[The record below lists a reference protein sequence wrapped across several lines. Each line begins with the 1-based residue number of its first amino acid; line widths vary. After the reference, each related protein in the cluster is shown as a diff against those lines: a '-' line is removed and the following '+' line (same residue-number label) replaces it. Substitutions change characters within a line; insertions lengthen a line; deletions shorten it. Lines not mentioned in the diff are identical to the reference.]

1 ASPEAFRWALLD
13 LTMPRRDGRETLKA
27 LQALRPGFPVV
38 LCSGYSA
45 QGNLERLD
53 TGQGP
58 VRFLPKP
65 YQLADLRNLLADLLD
80 EGIPKNLPSR

>member
-1 ASPEAFRWALLD
+1 
-13 LTMPRRDGRETLKA
+13 
-27 LQALRPGFPVV
+27 VV